1 MRKRKTDWRFFKKL
15 RVRSVAPW
23 IVDFNGFLISMDGFF
38 EGCSIASKIPM
49 DDQNSLK
56 FTFSMDFFETVFFR
70 GFFHRERYA
79 IPHITQNVTATCQ
92 HHPLRKK
99 PLRRRSSKECSS
111 RFYWR
116 QWLQIMAD
124 DDFLTGSEGSFYQKY
139 CRKIPTFVFNYIYCC
154 SSSECFNLAHTDW
167 SSSIR
172 IAGICAPSRAL
183 SQLSK
188 YG

>member
-70 GFFHRERYA
+70 GFFHRDK
-79 IPHITQNVTATCQ
+79 ICNPS
-92 HHPLRKK
+92 HHPEYNCNMSA
-99 PLRRRSSKECSS
+99 SSTEEKASS
-111 RFYWR
+111 TEELKGMLIQILLTTVITDNGWWWFSYRFWR
-116 QWLQIMAD
+116 VILSEILQKD
-124 DDFLTGSEGSFYQKY
+124 S
-139 CRKIPTFVFNYIYCC
+139 N
-154 SSSECFNLAHTDW
+154 
-167 SSSIR
+167 IR
-172 IAGICAPSRAL
+172 I
-183 SQLSK
+183 QLYLLLFIKWVLQSCS
-188 YG
+188 YWLIFLH